1 MGNAIAAE
9 LNIPGFNAFQAA
21 DSMRLVIIDIP
32 VKLFGSALIFTARNL
47 IIIPYNYFLR

>member
-32 VKLFGSALIFTARNL
+32 VKLFGSALIFTARHL